1 MWFRNLKYSHFPL
14 ETAIIMEAESFLFV
28 YYLFFF
34 LAIQTLPTLCQPPYI
49 FHSYDTVPLFTDECY
64 VIWWL
69 CPVCRCERKLQY
81 SRHLCGYL
89 SAIIFLPVFLS
100 LSVSY
105 FRFAFYKKRKLAL
118 LRGFNSAITLCL
130 PTVEN
135 WKRKSIVSEDTTAE
149 KCNRWIHV
157 QISYIGLCV
166 FRTRV

>member
-34 LAIQTLPTLCQPPYI
+34 FGDSDAPHLMPASIYFSFIWHCPSIHGWMLRNLMALSSMSVRKKASILKTPLRVSLCNNISTCLPRSQCL
-49 FHSYDTVPLFTDECY
+49 LF
-64 VIWWL
+64 
-69 CPVCRCERKLQY
+69 Q
-81 SRHLCGYL
+81 
-89 SAIIFLPVFLS
+89 
-100 LSVSY
+100 
-105 FRFAFYKKRKLAL
+105 FAFYKKRKLAL

-135 WKRKSIVSEDTTAE
+135 RKRKSIVSEDTTAE
-149 KCNRWIHV
+149 KCNRWIHA